1 MTLYLIPILPAEGI
15 ALLVRIKQTAARV
28 ALEARLVLVK
38 GLLPLGRPRH
48 RLGLPQ
54 AVRTDRLGLG
64 PPVAAARRLVHLPR
78 RLLEVVP
85 AAAVFRRLGPLRLLG
100 GDLDHGIKVN
110 LERTWIQTVTLS

>member
-1 MTLYLIPILPAEGI
+1 MALYLIPILPAEGI
-15 ALLVRIKQTAARV
+15 ALLIRIKQTAARV
-28 ALEARLVLVK
+28 ALQTRLVLVK
-38 GLLPLGRPRH
+38 GLLPLGRH

-54 AVRTDRLGLG
+54 AVGTGRLGLG

-85 AAAVFRRLGPLRLLG
+85 AADIFRRLGPLLRLLG

-110 LERTWIQTVTLS
+110 MEQTWIQTVTLS